1 MSRPFLIQPITDDR
15 ALGGAVIKNGVRFKH
30 HGVVSKMYR
39 TGNTTSSTYTFSVWF
54 KYTGQENNSYN
65 VIISYPNSSGQA
77 SVSIDNHHKMYL
89 DGGNSTARNNTTR
102 YFRDPAAWYH
112 LTYSVNSNNYTAYIN
127 GESFKTGTVRSLDTS
142 SQGIRLGCLYD
153 NYYPWEG
160 YFADFHL
167 VTEQA
172 LLPTDFAYTDSLTGI
187 WRPKRYTG
195 TYGTGG
201 SHLEFK
207 DSSAL
212 GKDTS
217 GNGNDFTV
225 VNVTANDHMGE
236 SPTNSFC
243 IGNTINRGYYTTG
256 TRGAL
261 KFAGGSGND
270 TVTGTIGVD
279 PSRNANGYYW
289 EVRVHGTQSNNR
301 GFFGIGQ
308 DVNIG
313 EGQDARGGDT
323 KSWVLRNG
331 DGALLHNGS
340 SASNTGVLSA
350 NDKLMIAVKKNSIW
364 WGKNGTWFN
373 SGNPATGANPAY
385 TNVNVPWVP
394 AIDLMTNV
402 GAIFNFGQDSSFDN
416 TETPQTNK
424 DASGLGTFYYTVPSG
439 FKALHTKNVT
449 IESSTVYNAKKHF
462 DTLIYTGNASNG
474 HNITGLDFRP
484 DFVWIKERNNA
495 SSHYMIDSV
504 RGLGT
509 GDSFRVLSSNVDAA
523 EYTGEND
530 HLRSLNH
537 NGFTLDNNSDTTFYV
552 NRNSN
557 TYVAWCW
564 KAGGAAVSNSNGSI
578 TSSVSANQD
587 AGFSIVTFTGNGSAG
602 STIGHGLSK
611 APDVVITKRRNSAQ
625 AWFTHHKDIP
635 NGHYLRLN
643 ADNAPGGDTNVYPN
657 NMSTTN
663 TFAVGGDDGVNG
675 NGSTY
680 VSYCW
685 HSVPGYSK
693 FGSYVGTGAQP
704 GTFLDLGFK
713 PAMIIV
719 KRNASEDWVIVDFQR
734 TTNDGGNPRQVYL
747 RASGNNAEGS
757 GVIYD
762 LTSNGVRFNNTSQN
776 ESGQTY
782 YYLAWADEVGITPF
796 GSQVTAG

>member
-1 MSRPFLIQPITDDR
+1 MSRAFAPHHITDDS
-15 ALGGAVIKNGVRFKH
+15 ALGGAVIENGVRFKH

-54 KYTGQENNSYN
+54 KYTAQENNSYN

-77 SVSIDNHHKMYL
+77 SVSIDNNHKMYF
-89 DGGNSTARNNTTR
+89 DGGNSTSRNNTTR
-102 YFRDPAAWYH
+102 FFRDPAAWYH

-225 VNVTANDHMGE
+225 VNVTANDHMKE

-243 IGNTINRGYYTTG
+243 IGNTINRGYYTTP

-279 PSRNANGYYW
+279 PNRNANGYYW
-289 EVRVHGTQSNNR
+289 EIRVTGTQSNNR

-313 EGQDARGGDT
+313 EAQDARGGDT

-350 NDKLMIAVKKNSIW
+350 NDKIMIAVKGNSIW

-373 SGNPATGANPAY
+373 SGNPATGTNPAY

-402 GAIFNFGQDSSFDN
+402 GATFNFGQDSSFDG
-416 TETPQTNK
+416 TETAQTNK

-449 IESSTVYNAKKHF
+449 IESSTIYNAKKHF
-462 DTLIYTGNASNG
+462 NCVTWTGDTNG
-474 HNITGLDFRP
+474 SKDITGVGFTP
-484 DFVWIKERNNA
+484 DLVSIKSRTNTYEFLWF
-495 SSHYMIDSV
+495 DSV
-504 RGLGT
+504 RGAAKRLFSHN
-509 GDSFRVLSSNVDAA
+509 DSNES
-523 EYTGEND
+523 EN
-530 HLRSLNH
+530 LATL
-537 NGFTLDNNSDTTFYV
+537 NGFITDGFRLGNGSAADLSVSGSASNN
-552 NRNSN
+552 
-557 TYVAWCW
+557 YVAWCW
-564 KAGGAAVSNSNGSI
+564 KAGGAAVTNTDGTLS
-578 TSSVSANQD
+578 SSVSVNKD
-587 AGFSIVTFTGNGSAG
+587 ARFSIVSWTSAGVTG
-602 STIGHGLSK
+602 STIGHGLGIK
-611 APDVVITKRRNSAQ
+611 PDVIFLKGRNVSSNQPWRVYHSALGATKSLQLQSDAAPATQTGVWNDTEPTSSV
-625 AWFTHHKDIP
+625 FT
-635 NGHYLRLN
+635 
-643 ADNAPGGDTNVYPN
+643 
-657 NMSTTN
+657 
-663 TFAVGGDDGVNG
+663 VGSF
-675 NGSTY
+675 GSTNENTKNY
-680 VSYCW
+680 IAYCW
-685 HSVPGYSK
+685 TSVPGYSK

-719 KRNASEDWVIVDFQR
+719 KRNATEDWVIVDFKR
-734 TTNDGGNPRQVYL
+734 TSNDEGNPRQLYL
-747 RASGNNAEGS
+747 RVSGNNVEGS
-757 GVIYD
+757 GVVYD

-782 YYLAWADEVGITPF
+782 YYFAWADEVGTTPF

>member
-1 MSRPFLIQPITDDR
+1 MSRAFAPHHITDDS
-15 ALGGAVIKNGVRFKH
+15 ALGGAVIENGVRFKQ

-54 KYTGQENNSYN
+54 KYTDQENNAYN

-77 SVSIDNHHKMYL
+77 SVTIDNNHKMYF
-89 DGGNSTARNNTTR
+89 DGGNSTSRNNTTR
-102 YFRDPAAWYH
+102 FFRDPGAWYH

-142 SQGIRLGCLYD
+142 SEGIRLGCLYD
-153 NYYPWEG
+153 NYYPWCG

-207 DSSAL
+207 DPSAL

-225 VNVTANDHMGE
+225 VNVTANDHMKE

-243 IGNTINRGYYTTG
+243 IGNTINRGYYTTP

-279 PSRNANGYYW
+279 PSRNSNGYYW

-350 NDKLMIAVKKNSIW
+350 NDKLMIAVKGNSIW

-373 SGNPATGANPAY
+373 SGDPATGTNPAY

-416 TETPQTNK
+416 TETAQTNK

-462 DTLIYTGNASNG
+462 ETLLWTGTGASNTL
-474 HNITGLDFRP
+474 TGLEFQP
-484 DFVWIKERNNA
+484 DLVWIKSRSQSYHHTIHDSMRGVDKQLWSNRTESEGGSAQFLTSFNSNGVTLGDN
-495 SSHYMIDSV
+495 SS
-504 RGLGT
+504 GT
-509 GDSFRVLSSNVDAA
+509 GATN
-523 EYTGEND
+523 T
-530 HLRSLNH
+530 
-537 NGFTLDNNSDTTFYV
+537 NGH
-552 NRNSN
+552 
-557 TYVAWCW
+557 TYVGWFW
-564 KAGGAAVSNSNGSI
+564 KAGGAAVTNNNGSV
-578 TSSVSANQD
+578 TSQVSANKD
-587 AGFSIVTFTGNGSAG
+587 AGFSIVTYSGSND
-602 STIGHGLSK
+602 STVTFGHGLDS
-611 APDVVITKRRNSAQ
+611 APQVVLIKRRNYGNGWRVYHHSAGLGKYLSTSNENAANTSAQ
-625 AWFTHHKDIP
+625 DFAS
-635 NGHYLRLN
+635 
-643 ADNAPGGDTNVYPN
+643 VS
-657 NMSTTN
+657 STT
-663 TFAVGGDDGVNG
+663 FGVKGGYNPVSING
-675 NGSTY
+675 GTY
-680 VSYCW
+680 VAYCW

-719 KRNASEDWVIVDFQR
+719 KRNATEDWVLVDFQR
-734 TTNDGGNPRQVYL
+734 TSNDGGNPRQLYL
-747 RASGNNAEGS
+747 RPSGTNTEGS
-757 GVIYD
+757 GVVYD

-776 ESGQTY
+776 ESGATY
-782 YYLAWADEVGITPF
+782 YYFAWADEVGTTPF

>member
-1 MSRPFLIQPITDDR
+1 M
-15 ALGGAVIKNGVRFKH
+15 
-30 HGVVSKMYR
+30 
-39 TGNTTSSTYTFSVWF
+39 
-54 KYTGQENNSYN
+54 
-65 VIISYPNSSGQA
+65 IIN
-77 SVSIDNHHKMYL
+77 
-89 DGGNSTARNNTTR
+89 
-102 YFRDPAAWYH
+102 
-112 LTYSVNSNNYTAYIN
+112 
-127 GESFKTGTVRSLDTS
+127 
-142 SQGIRLGCLYD
+142 
-153 NYYPWEG
+153 YPWCG

-207 DSSAL
+207 DSSSL

-225 VNVTANDHMGE
+225 VNVDAHDHMEE

-243 IGNTINRGYYTTG
+243 IGNTINRGYYTTP

-279 PSRNANGYYW
+279 PSRNSNGYYW
-289 EVRVHGTQSNNR
+289 EIRVTGTQSNNR

-350 NDKLMIAVKKNSIW
+350 NDKLMIAVKGNSIW

-373 SGNPATGANPAY
+373 SGDPATGTNPAY

-402 GAIFNFGQDSSFDN
+402 GATFNFGQDTTFDG
-416 TETPQTNK
+416 TESAKTFK
-424 DASGLGTFYYTVPSG
+424 DASGLGTFFYAVPSG
-439 FKALHTKNVT
+439 FKALHSKNVT

-462 DTLIYTGNASNG
+462 NCVTWTGDTNG
-474 HNITGLDFRP
+474 SKDITGVGFTP
-484 DFVWIKERNNA
+484 DLVSIKSRTNTYEFLWF
-495 SSHYMIDSV
+495 DSV
-504 RGLGT
+504 RGAAKRLFSHNDNNESVNLATLNGFITDGFRLGT
-509 GDSFRVLSSNVDAA
+509 GSSVDLSVSGSASN
-523 EYTGEND
+523 N
-530 HLRSLNH
+530 
-537 NGFTLDNNSDTTFYV
+537 
-552 NRNSN
+552 
-557 TYVAWCW
+557 YVAWCW
-564 KAGGAAVSNSNGSI
+564 KAGGAAVANTDGTLS
-578 TSSVSANQD
+578 SSVSVNKD
-587 AGFSIVTFTGNGSAG
+587 ARFSIVSWTSGGVTG
-602 STIGHGLSK
+602 STIGHGLGIK
-611 APDVVITKRRNSAQ
+611 PDVIFLKGRDTSSSQPWRVYHSALGATKSLQLQSDAAPATQTGVWNDTEPTSSV
-625 AWFTHHKDIP
+625 FTVG
-635 NGHYLRLN
+635 NFSSVN
-643 ADNAPGGDTNVYPN
+643 E
-657 NMSTTN
+657 N
-663 TFAVGGDDGVNG
+663 TKNYIA
-675 NGSTY
+675 
-680 VSYCW
+680 YCW
-685 HSVPGYSK
+685 TSVPGYSK

-719 KRNASEDWVIVDFQR
+719 KRNASEDWVIVDFKR
-734 TTNDGGNPRQVYL
+734 TSNDGGNPRQLYL
-747 RASGNNAEGS
+747 RVSG
-757 GVIYD
+757 
-762 LTSNGVRFNNTSQN
+762 SNVERFWSR
-776 ESGQTY
+776 
-782 YYLAWADEVGITPF
+782 I
-796 GSQVTAG
+796 

>member
-1 MSRPFLIQPITDDR
+1 MSRAFAPHHITDDS
-15 ALGGAVIKNGVRFKH
+15 ALGGAVIENGVRFKH

-54 KYTGQENNSYN
+54 KYTAQENNSYN

-77 SVSIDNHHKMYL
+77 SVSIDNNHKMYF
-89 DGGNSTARNNTTR
+89 DGGNSTSRNNTTR
-102 YFRDPAAWYH
+102 FFRDPAAWYH

-153 NYYPWEG
+153 DYYPWEG

-207 DSSAL
+207 DPSSL

-243 IGNTINRGYYTTG
+243 IGNTINRGYYTTP

-279 PSRNANGYYW
+279 PSRNSNGYYW

-350 NDKLMIAVKKNSIW
+350 NDKLMIAVKGNSIW

-373 SGNPATGANPAY
+373 SGDPATGTNPAY

-416 TETPQTNK
+416 TETAQTNK
-424 DASGLGTFYYTVPSG
+424 DASGLGTFYYAVPSG

-449 IESSTVYNAKKHF
+449 IESSTIYNAKKHF
-462 DTLIYTGNASNG
+462 NCVTWTGDTNG
-474 HNITGLDFRP
+474 SKDITGVGFKP
-484 DFVWIKERNNA
+484 DLVSIKSRTNTYEFLWF
-495 SSHYMIDSV
+495 DSV
-504 RGLGT
+504 RGAAKRLFSHT
-509 GDSFRVLSSNVDAA
+509 NSN
-523 EYTGEND
+523 ESEN
-530 HLRSLNH
+530 LATL
-537 NGFTLDNNSDTTFYV
+537 NGFITDGFRLGNGSSVDLSVSGSASNN
-552 NRNSN
+552 
-557 TYVAWCW
+557 YVAWCW
-564 KAGGAAVSNSNGSI
+564 KAGGAAVTNTDGTLS
-578 TSSVSANQD
+578 SSVSVNKD
-587 AGFSIVTFTGNGSAG
+587 ARFSIVSWTSAGVTG
-602 STIGHGLSK
+602 STIGHGLGIK
-611 APDVVITKRRNSAQ
+611 PDVIFLKGRNVSENQPWRVYHSALGATKNLQLQSDAAPATQ
-625 AWFTHHKDIP
+625 TGVWNDTEPTSSVFTV
-635 NGHYLRLN
+635 GSFSS
-643 ADNAPGGDTNVYPN
+643 TNE
-657 NMSTTN
+657 N
-663 TFAVGGDDGVNG
+663 TKNYIA
-675 NGSTY
+675 
-680 VSYCW
+680 YCW
-685 HSVPGYSK
+685 TSVPGYSK

-719 KRNASEDWVIVDFQR
+719 KRNASEDWVIVDFKR
-734 TTNDGGNPRQVYL
+734 TSNDGGNPRQLYL
-747 RASGNNAEGS
+747 RVSGNNVEGS
-757 GVIYD
+757 GVVYD

-782 YYLAWADEVGITPF
+782 YYFAWADEVGTTPF

>member
-1 MSRPFLIQPITDDR
+1 MSRAFAPHHITDDS
-15 ALGGAVIKNGVRFKH
+15 ALGGAVIENGVRFKQ

-54 KYTGQENNSYN
+54 KYTAQENNSYN

-77 SVSIDNHHKMYL
+77 SVTIDNNHKMYF
-89 DGGNSTARNNTTR
+89 DGGNSTSRNNTTR
-102 YFRDPAAWYH
+102 FFRDPAAWYH

-207 DSSAL
+207 DPSSL

-225 VNVTANDHMGE
+225 VNVTANDHMKE

-243 IGNTINRGYYTTG
+243 IGNTINRGYYTTP

-279 PSRNANGYYW
+279 PNRNANGYYW
-289 EVRVHGTQSNNR
+289 EIRVTGTQSNNR

-350 NDKLMIAVKKNSIW
+350 NDKLMIAVKGNSIW

-373 SGNPATGANPAY
+373 SGNPATGTNPAY

-402 GAIFNFGQDSSFDN
+402 GATFNFGQDSSFDG
-416 TETPQTNK
+416 TETAQTNK

-449 IESSTVYNAKKHF
+449 IESSTIYNAKKHF
-462 DTLIYTGNASNG
+462 NCVTWTGDTNG
-474 HNITGLDFRP
+474 SKDITGVGFTP
-484 DFVWIKERNNA
+484 DLVSIKSRTNTYEFLWF
-495 SSHYMIDSV
+495 DSV
-504 RGLGT
+504 RGAAKRLFSHT
-509 GDSFRVLSSNVDAA
+509 NSN
-523 EYTGEND
+523 ESEN
-530 HLRSLNH
+530 LATL
-537 NGFTLDNNSDTTFYV
+537 NGFITDGFRLGNGSSVDLSVSGSASNN
-552 NRNSN
+552 
-557 TYVAWCW
+557 YVAWCW
-564 KAGGAAVSNSNGSI
+564 KAGGAAVTNTDGTLS
-578 TSSVSANQD
+578 SSVSVNKD
-587 AGFSIVTFTGNGSAG
+587 ARFSIVSWTSAGVTG
-602 STIGHGLSK
+602 STIGHGLGIK
-611 APDVVITKRRNSAQ
+611 PDVIFLKGRNVSENQPWRVYHSALGATKSLQLQSDAAPLTQTGVWNDTEPTSSV
-625 AWFTHHKDIP
+625 FTVGSFGSV
-635 NGHYLRLN
+635 NE
-643 ADNAPGGDTNVYPN
+643 
-657 NMSTTN
+657 N
-663 TFAVGGDDGVNG
+663 TKNYIA
-675 NGSTY
+675 
-680 VSYCW
+680 YCW
-685 HSVPGYSK
+685 TSVPGYSK

-719 KRNASEDWVIVDFQR
+719 KRNASEDWVIVDFKR
-734 TTNDGGNPRQVYL
+734 TSNDGGNPRQLYL
-747 RASGNNAEGS
+747 RVSGNNVEGS

-782 YYLAWADEVGITPF
+782 YYFAWADEVGTTPF

>member
-1 MSRPFLIQPITDDR
+1 MARPFLSHTITDDS
-15 ALGGAVIKNGVRFKH
+15 ALGGAVIENGVRFKH

-54 KYTGQENNSYN
+54 KYTAQENNSYN

-77 SVSIDNHHKMYL
+77 SVSIDNNHKMYF
-89 DGGNSTARNNTTR
+89 DGGNSTSRNNTTR
-102 YFRDPAAWYH
+102 FFRDPAAWYH

-195 TYGTGG
+195 TYGAGG

-243 IGNTINRGYYTTG
+243 IGNTINRGYYTTP

-279 PSRNANGYYW
+279 PSRNSNGYYW
-289 EVRVHGTQSNNR
+289 EVRVTGTQSNNR

-350 NDKLMIAVKKNSIW
+350 NDKLMIAVKGNSIW

-373 SGNPATGANPAY
+373 SGNPATGTNPAY

-402 GAIFNFGQDSSFDN
+402 GATFNFGQDSSFDG
-416 TETPQTNK
+416 TETAQTNK

-449 IESSTVYNAKKHF
+449 IESSTIYNAKKHF
-462 DTLIYTGNASNG
+462 NCVTWTGDTSGSKD
-474 HNITGLDFRP
+474 ITGVGFTP
-484 DFVWIKERNNA
+484 DLVSIKSRTNTYEFLWF
-495 SSHYMIDSV
+495 DSV
-504 RGLGT
+504 RGAAKRLFSHTNSNESENLATLNGFITDGFRLGT
-509 GDSFRVLSSNVDAA
+509 GSSVDLSVSGSASN
-523 EYTGEND
+523 N
-530 HLRSLNH
+530 
-537 NGFTLDNNSDTTFYV
+537 
-552 NRNSN
+552 
-557 TYVAWCW
+557 YVAWCW
-564 KAGGAAVSNSNGSI
+564 KAGGAAVANTDGTLS
-578 TSSVSANQD
+578 SSVSVNKD
-587 AGFSIVTFTGNGSAG
+587 ARFSIVSWTSAGVTG
-602 STIGHGLSK
+602 STIGHGLGIK
-611 APDVVITKRRNSAQ
+611 PDVIFLKGRNVSENQPWRVYHSALGATKSLQLQSDAAPLTQTGVWNDTEPTSSV
-625 AWFTHHKDIP
+625 FTVGSFGSV
-635 NGHYLRLN
+635 NE
-643 ADNAPGGDTNVYPN
+643 
-657 NMSTTN
+657 N
-663 TFAVGGDDGVNG
+663 TKNYIA
-675 NGSTY
+675 
-680 VSYCW
+680 YCW
-685 HSVPGYSK
+685 TSVPGYSK

-719 KRNASEDWVIVDFQR
+719 KRNASEDWVIVDFKR
-734 TTNDGGNPRQVYL
+734 TSNDGGNPRQLYL
-747 RASGNNAEGS
+747 RVSGNNVEGS

-782 YYLAWADEVGITPF
+782 YYFAWADEVGTTPF